1 MNTETGA
8 LLNDGGTSALLRNDG
23 RVSQTGVVV
32 PSDTGM
38 S

>member
-1 MNTETGA
+1 MSTETGA

-23 RVSQTGVVV
+23 TVSQIGVVV
-32 PSDTGM
+32 PNDTGM